1 MATIEELTGMA
12 NDPRVRRFLD
22 AIGSAEGTD
31 THGYNTAFGGGR
43 LESLADHP
51 RQLYDFKQTD
61 GTANKTSAAGR
72 YQFLQST
79 WDDLAKS
86 LNLPD
91 FGPESQDIGAVEL
104 LRRNGALPAV
114 LSGDYDTAI
123 QKSGG
128 TWASLPS
135 SPYAQPKRS
144 AGFMANVL
152 DKAATAIFPS
162 AQAGTLPAADPFAD
176 IFADAPKAA
185 PAPAG
190 GATPATAPAPS
201 AQAATSSD
209 PFADIFA
216 DAPRQA
222 GVTES
227 RGEDGALRLEM
238 SHGAAA
244 APARVGPQ
252 HEQLDTDPSAGR
264 GGIGGALFMGA
275 VRDPLDAGAQLLARG
290 ARAAAGVIPD
300 ALGGEAARRY
310 MDDQVSD
317 LDKQIRTANQEY
329 DESRELAGRDGMDI
343 ARGVG
348 NVASPANIPIA
359 RVIGGASTLGQL
371 AARGAAA
378 GAAGSMMQPVVDKD
392 RQDSFGGTKLGQ
404 AAVGA
409 AAGAVL
415 TPVMARATEAIAQR
429 VSALLARVRG
439 PSQAQ
444 IDAAMRQAAQDVAG
458 ADASQI
464 PDAILRRVRQQVA
477 ESLAAGR
484 KPDAAALLRRAEF
497 EELGM
502 EPTLGQITRDPMQFA
517 RERNLRGVDLGGGQ
531 NPLASRFADQN
542 QQLVGQFEQL
552 GAGRADSS
560 YQAGSG
566 LINQLRAA
574 DEPVQD
580 AVSAAYRAARGA
592 DGRYADLN
600 TSVFS
605 ERANSVLDE
614 QMLGRF
620 LPEGVRGMMND
631 VAGGRIP
638 LNVNNAVQFDSV
650 LSEAQRAA
658 LRAGNRAEARA
669 VGVVRDALNGA
680 PLVDDV
686 AAAASRP
693 AQPLLGA
700 FNNET
705 RGAVAS
711 AAPDSAPGGVGA
723 AARQAFDDARALARD
738 RFATIEQ
745 TPALKAALDGA
756 DPDTFVRKYIL
767 GGSTNELRALRDV
780 LENSPQAVQQ
790 IRAQIAEHLRQAAF
804 GPNAAG
810 DTPMAVSRYMSALQR
825 MGRDKLE
832 TFFSPEE
839 VQRLMS
845 VGRVGQFITTQ
856 PAGAA
861 VNNSNTASAAM
872 NLLAELSGPVG
883 RIPGVRLLR
892 DQVRGWQNEMAA
904 GRALSAQPGAPRADL
919 PPEVMNGLRALFP
932 LAPIAGGVAG
942 GSLLK

>member
-1 MATIEELTGMA
+1 MATIEELSGMA
-12 NDPRVRRFLD
+12 KDPRVRRFLD
-22 AIGSAEGTD
+22 AIGTAEDTD
-31 THGYNTAFGGGR
+31 KHGYYTAFGGVR

-61 GTANKTSAAGR
+61 GTPNKTSAAGR

-86 LNLPD
+86 LTLPD

-114 LSGDYDTAI
+114 LAGDYDTAI
-123 QKSGG
+123 KKSGG

-152 DKAATAIFPS
+152 DKAASAIFPS
-162 AQAGTLPAADPFAD
+162 AQAGNLPAADPFAD
-176 IFADAPKAA
+176 IFADTPKTA
-185 PAPAG
+185 PAPAASAVP
-190 GATPATAPAPS
+190 GAGPASSAPAV
-201 AQAATSSD
+201 ARSD

-216 DAPRQA
+216 DEPRQA
-222 GVTES
+222 GVTEGRS
-227 RGEDGALRLEM
+227 EDGALRLEM
-238 SHGAAA
+238 SHGGSA
-244 APARVGPQ
+244 APARVGPMR
-252 HEQLDTDPSAGR
+252 EQLDTNPSPDR

-290 ARAAAGVIPD
+290 VRAATGIIPD
-300 ALGGEAARRY
+300 ALGGETARRF
-310 MDDQVSD
+310 MDEQVGD
-317 LDKQIRTANQEY
+317 LDKQIRTANREY
-329 DESRELAGRDGMDI
+329 DESRELAGRDGLDI

-359 RVIGGASTLGQL
+359 RMIGGASSLGKL

-429 VSALLARVRG
+429 AASLLARLRG

-458 ADASQI
+458 ADASQL
-464 PDAILRRVRQQVA
+464 PESILRRVRQQVA

-497 EELGM
+497 EELGL

-531 NPLASRFADQN
+531 NPLATRFSEQN
-542 QQLVGQFEQL
+542 QQLVNQFEQL
-552 GAGRADSS
+552 GAARAEDA
-560 YQAGSG
+560 YPAGAG

-620 LPEGVRGMMND
+620 LPDEVRGIMND
-631 VAGGRIP
+631 VSSGKIP

-650 LSEAQRAA
+650 LSEAQRKAA
-658 LRAGNRAEARA
+658 RSGDRAAQKAIGA
-669 VGVVRDALNGA
+669 VRDALQA
-680 PLVDDV
+680 TPLVDDV
-686 AAAASRP
+686 AAATTGAG
-693 AQPLLGA
+693 QPLLGA
-700 FNNET
+700 FSNEV
-705 RGAVAS
+705 RGAAAS
-711 AAPDSAPGGVGA
+711 AAPDAAPGGIGA
-723 AARQAFDDARALARD
+723 AARQAFDDARRLARD

-756 DPDTFVRKYIL
+756 EPDTFVRKFIL
-767 GGSTNELRALRDV
+767 GGSTNDLRALRDV

-790 IRAQIAEHLRQAAF
+790 VRSQIAEHLRQAAF

-904 GRALSAQPGAPRADL
+904 GRALSAQPAAPRADL

-942 GSLLK
+942 GSLLQ

>member
-1 MATIEELTGMA
+1 MATIEELSGYA
-12 NDPRVRRFLD
+12 KDPRVRRFLD

-31 THGYNTAFGGGR
+31 THGYATAFGGGK
-43 LESLADHP
+43 LESLVDHP
-51 RQLYDFKQTD
+51 RQLHDFTQTD
-61 GTANKTSAAGR
+61 GVANKTSAAGR

-114 LSGDYDTAI
+114 LADDYDTAI
-123 QKSGG
+123 KRSGS

-144 AGFMANVL
+144 QGFMASAL
-152 DKAATAIFPS
+152 DRAAQAIFPA
-162 AQAGTLPAADPFAD
+162 AQAGTLPQNDRFAD
-176 IFADAPKAA
+176 IFADMPKATPPAEVA
-185 PAPAG
+185 PAEV
-190 GATPATAPAPS
+190 APA
-201 AQAATSSD
+201 AASDGD
-209 PFADIFA
+209 PFSDIFA
-216 DAPRQA
+216 DEPKPAATASGAVPAQA
-222 GVTES
+222 MPVKV
-227 RGEDGALRLEM
+227 GATR
-238 SHGAAA
+238 
-244 APARVGPQ
+244 
-252 HEQLDTDPSAGR
+252 EQLDTAPSADR
-264 GGIGGALFMGA
+264 GGIGGGLFMGA
-275 VRDPLDAGAQLLARG
+275 VRDPLDAGAQMLVRG
-290 ARAAAGVIPD
+290 ARAAAGIIPD
-300 ALGGEAARRY
+300 ALGGETARRF
-310 MDDQVSD
+310 MDEQVGD
-317 LDKQIRTANQEY
+317 VDRQVRTANREY

-359 RVIGGASTLGQL
+359 RMVGGANTLGQL

-378 GAAGSMMQPVVDKD
+378 GAAGSVMQPVVDKD
-392 RQDSFGGTKLGQ
+392 RQDSFGGTKAGQ

-415 TPVMARATEAIAQR
+415 TPAMARATEAIAQR
-429 VSALLARVRG
+429 ASSLLSRLRG

-444 IDAAMRQAAQDVAG
+444 IDAALRQAAQEVG
-458 ADASQI
+458 GGDASQI
-464 PDAILRRVRQQVA
+464 PESILRGVRQQVA
-477 ESLAAGR
+477 KAIAAGR
-484 KPDAAALLRRAEF
+484 TPDTAALLRRAEF
-497 EELGM
+497 EGLDM
-502 EPTLGQITRDPMQFA
+502 QPTLGQITRDPMQFA

-531 NPLASRFADQN
+531 NPLAGRFAEQN
-542 QQLVGQFEQL
+542 QQLVRQFDEL
-552 GAGRADSS
+552 GAGRADEA
-560 YQAGSG
+560 YTAGSR

-580 AVSAAYRAARGA
+580 AVNAAYRAARGA

-600 TSVFS
+600 TAAFS

-631 VAGGRIP
+631 VSSGRIP

-650 LSEAQRAA
+650 LAEAQRAA
-658 LRAGNRAEARA
+658 TRTGDRAAARA
-669 VGVVRDALNGA
+669 VGVIRDALHGT

-686 AAAASRP
+686 AAASAAP
-693 AQPLLGA
+693 GQQLLGA
-700 FNNET
+700 FDNKT
-705 RGAVAS
+705 AGAVAS
-711 AAPDSAPGGVGA
+711 AAPDVPPQGVGA
-723 AARQAFDDARALARD
+723 AARQAFDEARALARD

-745 TPALKAALDGA
+745 SPALKAALDGA
-756 DPDTFVRKYIL
+756 DPDSFVRKYVL
-767 GGSTNELRALRDV
+767 GGTTNELRAMRDV
-780 LENSPQAVQQ
+780 LERSPEAVQQ
-790 IRAQIAEHLRQAAF
+790 VRAQIAEHLRSAAF

-810 DTPMAVSRYMSALQR
+810 DTPMAVSRYMNALQR

-832 TFFSPEE
+832 TFFTPAE
-839 VQRLMS
+839 VQRLAS

-883 RIPGVRLLR
+883 RFPGVRFLR
-892 DQVRGWQNEMAA
+892 DQVRGWQNEQAA
-904 GRALSAQPGAPRADL
+904 GRALAAQPAAPRAEL
-919 PPEVMNGLRALFP
+919 PPEVMNGLRTLFP
-932 LAPIAGGVAG
+932 LAPIAGGVAS
-942 GSLLK
+942 GSLLQ